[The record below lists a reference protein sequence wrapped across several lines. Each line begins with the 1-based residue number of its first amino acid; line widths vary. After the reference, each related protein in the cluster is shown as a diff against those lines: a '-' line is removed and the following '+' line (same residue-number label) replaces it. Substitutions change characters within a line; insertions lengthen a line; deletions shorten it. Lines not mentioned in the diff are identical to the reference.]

1 MSTSFHYSVY
11 YTFRTDASSETV
23 QKIQKRLFKFMDKQY
38 GLDTEPTGYSH
49 GMGIGRDLSKCEGLT
64 QDLQFMRVE
73 DVKHF
78 VHAIQDISEICSI
91 TWNEHEK
98 DSRTVVKDER

>member
-11 YTFRTDASSETV
+11 YTFRTDTPSETV
-23 QKIQKRLFKFMDKQY
+23 QKIQTTLFKFMDKKY

-49 GMGIGRDLSKCEGLT
+49 GMGIGQDLSKCEGLT

-73 DVKHF
+73 DVRHF
-78 VHAIQDISEICSI
+78 VHAIKDIGEICSI
-91 TWNEHEK
+91 TWYENEK